1 MENIG
6 RNDPCSCG
14 SGKKYKACC
23 LSKAQAS
30 FEGMPYGIRVKGGI
44 RYDFEAGGFVVIV
57 HIWDNAEC
65 IGEPQEWRY
74 PEVYQD
80 EEEAMRY
87 YKTHI
92 GPGLMRL
99 LKKNVEKSEN
109 ATFIHRKL
117 E

>member
-1 MENIG
+1 M
-6 RNDPCSCG
+6 
-14 SGKKYKACC
+14 
-23 LSKAQAS
+23 SKAQAS
-30 FEGMPYGIRVKGGI
+30 FEEMPYGMRVKGGI

-99 LKKNVEKSEN
+99 LQKNVEKSEN